1 METHIDELNKV
12 LQDWGNRVVVRIQE
26 NLDSTGTTASGRTK
40 ESLEAV
46 ADMGELIIY
55 GRQYFQGVEQG
66 RPAGGIP
73 YRFPDIIYQWA
84 SDKGIIDNFG
94 QTEKEKRKVSA
105 AIAYFI
111 KNHGTKLYRD
121 GGRQDI
127 YTDVINEMLPELQEG
142 IGVIVKE
149 TLVKNL

>member
-12 LQDWGNRVVVRIQE
+12 LQDWGDRVVTRIQE

-84 SDKGIIDNFG
+84 KDKGIVANFG
-94 QTEKEKRKVSA
+94 NDEIQQRKVSA

-111 KNHGTKLYRD
+111 KNNGTKLYRD
-121 GGRQDI
+121 GGRTDI
-127 YTDVINEMLPELQEG
+127 YSDVINEMLPELQDE
-142 IGVIVKE
+142 IGVVVKE